1 MLGKRKKTKTAA
13 FAKRRRLEVRSGLF
27 TSQLASSRISQNIRL
42 YFPIIFQTINEVLEN
57 AFLEEKSPATKIC
70 SFVVNGQ
77 CVSRYIDYLYTS
89 DSETNISEDN

>member
-1 MLGKRKKTKTAA
+1 MRAA
-13 FAKRRRLEVRSGLF
+13 FAKRRILAQVRSGLF
-27 TSQLASSRISQNIRL
+27 TSQLANSHISQNIRL